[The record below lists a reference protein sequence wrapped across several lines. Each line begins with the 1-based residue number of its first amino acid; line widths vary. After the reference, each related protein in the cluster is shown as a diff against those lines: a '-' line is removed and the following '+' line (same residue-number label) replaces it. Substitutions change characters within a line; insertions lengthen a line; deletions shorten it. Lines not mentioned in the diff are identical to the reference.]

1 MAFYEILSELMNTNK
16 VTAKQLSE
24 TLKIGK
30 NQFKYWKDK
39 GNIPNGDTLIA
50 LADYFQC
57 SVDYLL
63 GRAEKQ
69 QEEQQ
74 ITPTEN
80 DEGDRNKQRLLRNYD
95 DMNESAQEHIAN
107 YSDFMVSNETNLKSD
122 IQNNK
127 MKA

>member
-107 YSDFMVSNETNLKSD
+107 YSDFMVSNENNLKSD

-127 MKA
+127 MNA

>member
-1 MAFYEILSELMNTNK
+1 MLFWERFYDLCIKNNTKPNTVCNLLGLS
-16 VTAKQLSE
+16 TA
-24 TLKIGK
+24 TATHWK
-30 NQFKYWKDK
+30 NGTVPKAD
-39 GNIPNGDTLIA
+39 A
-50 LADYFQC
+50 VLAISDHFGV
-57 SVDYLL
+57 STDYLL

-127 MKA
+127 MNA